1 MIYLFDSGATLENK
15 DVVESY
21 AVDQEPQDQVG
32 HGTCMASLIKTI
44 NPNCKIYSIKI
55 GDSKPKL
62 DTVQSCLNYIEQR
75 PVGDNDIIL
84 FNANFNFSTALSLF
98 ESRLSELSK
107 KFLIIVPA
115 GNNSAL
121 VDLYSPARC
130 PFVLTVGSLNKSK
143 KITSVSNLS
152 GNKIIDLWVVSTNT
166 PVFDRANNQIRLF
179 GTSVAASIAAALA
192 DLHKV
197 KDKDKLSQIINDYN
211 DTVAFDQTS
220 C

>member
-15 DVVESY
+15 DCVEAY
-21 AVDQEPQDQVG
+21 AVNQEPQDYVG
-32 HGTCMASLIKTI
+32 HGTCMASVIKSI
-44 NPNCKIYSIKI
+44 NPLCEIYSVKI
-55 GDSKPKL
+55 GDSNPKL
-62 DTVQSCLNYIEQR
+62 NTVYLCLDYLAQR
-75 PVGDNDIIL
+75 VTSDQDILL
-84 FNANFNFSTALSLF
+84 FNANFNYSPELSLL

-115 GNNSAL
+115 GNNAAP

-166 PVFDRANNQIRLF
+166 PAFDRAQKQIRLF
-179 GTSVAASIAAALA
+179 GTSVAASITAALA

-197 KDKDKLSQIINDYN
+197 KDKDKLQEIITNYN
-211 DTVAFDQTS
+211 NSVAFYETS